1 MSESIAATV
10 DEILTQIN
18 VKEKI
23 GDDGESPKERLLP

>member
-10 DEILTQIN
+10 DEILAQIN

-23 GDDGESPKERLLP
+23 GDDGESPKVRLPP